1 MAIGAAHVGAQAAGA
16 AHVGAQAA
24 GAHAAGAAQLGATE
38 QQEVLRLQAL
48 RILHF
53 MAANLSLRQQRFL
66 AQGSQ
71 AGAHVGAQVAG
82 AQATGAA
89 QLGAQ
94 AAGAGAQAAGAAH
107 VGAQAAGAGA
117 QATGAAQ
124 VGAQAAGAGAQATGA
139 AQLGAQA
146 AGAAHDGAHAAG
158 AAQVGSGAQPQSLFL
173 SQWKPASAE
182 FKPAIHSSTAEIHAN
197 FISISPKQIQGNVRN
212 QERNRTPCPA
222 I

>member
-1 MAIGAAHVGAQAAGA
+1 MATGAAHVGAQAAGA
-16 AHVGAQAA
+16 AHV

-48 RILHF
+48 RSLHF
-53 MAANLSLRQQRFL
+53 MAANFSLRQQRFL

-146 AGAAHDGAHAAG
+146 AGAAHDGAG